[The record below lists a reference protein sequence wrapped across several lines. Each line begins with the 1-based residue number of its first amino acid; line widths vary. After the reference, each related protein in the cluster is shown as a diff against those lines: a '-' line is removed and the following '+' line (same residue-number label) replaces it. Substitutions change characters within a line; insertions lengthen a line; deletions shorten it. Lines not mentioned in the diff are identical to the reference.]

1 MATYNT
7 VDEIKNRI
15 VAARKNIPLTRIA
28 TGSGVTYKTVHD
40 IVSGKSKRVSTK
52 VEQRF
57 NKYFSKLNM
66 KPATT
71 TPTTPTVTVVN
82 KSTQPPKQVQNTA
95 TFQVGNNLESE
106 INATRARLNYL
117 LTVKSAEEVYLK
129 AINKK

>member
-71 TPTTPTVTVVN
+71 PTTTIVN
-82 KSTQPPKQVQNTA
+82 KTPLPKQVQNTA
-95 TFQVGNNLESE
+95 TYQVGNNLESE

-129 AINKK
+129 AISKK